1 MSATRTDT
9 IDLNRAGNDLR
20 VVVGRIVRRL
30 RQAHATGEATL
41 SELSVLSRL
50 DREGP
55 ATPGELAALE
65 RVRPQAMGATL
76 TALEQRGLVGRT
88 PDTGDGRRVL
98 MSVTAAGRRVLV
110 DRRSLNTQ
118 RMAHALQGLSQA
130 DQRRLVSMI
139 PLLERLADRL

>member
-1 MSATRTDT
+1 MIMSATSTDT
-9 IDLNRAGNDLR
+9 VDLNRAGNDLR

-98 MSVTAAGRRVLV
+98 MSVTAAGRRLPRQPARDGAGHQPDHRAGRPVPWTG
-110 DRRSLNTQ
+110 RR
-118 RMAHALQGLSQA
+118 
-130 DQRRLVSMI
+130 
-139 PLLERLADRL
+139 